1 MHCLITVAAVH
12 PLTLHLSLHN
22 DGAAPRYV
30 PRLLTP
36 LGAFV
41 SVTIRDAKEAVVY
54 QTEMPKMKLK
64 LDPSRDASY
73 LELEAGYSY
82 GAVFVLDDATL
93 VPGEYHL
100 DIAYS
105 NGQFQGTSGI
115 PVGVLAY
122 RTLLPL
128 HVSQPGGV
136 HSMHQTTMN
145 MTTTD
150 VVL

>member
-1 MHCLITVAAVH
+1 MNYLVTIAAVH
-12 PLTLHLSLHN
+12 PLTLHLSLYN
-22 DGAAPRYV
+22 DGALPRYV

-41 SVTIRDAKEAVVY
+41 SVTIRDVKGAVVY
-54 QTEMPKMKLK
+54 QTETPKVKLK
-64 LDPSRDASY
+64 LDPSREASY

-82 GAVFVLDDATL
+82 GAVSVLDDATL

-105 NGQFQGTSGI
+105 NGQFQGTPGI
-115 PVGVLAY
+115 PVGVFAY

-128 HVSQPGGV
+128 HISQASQVGGIPCAK
-136 HSMHQTTMN
+136 
-145 MTTTD
+145 
-150 VVL
+150 L

>member
-1 MHCLITVAAVH
+1 MHCLVTVAAVH
-12 PLTLHLSLHN
+12 ALTLHFSLHN
-22 DGAAPRYV
+22 EGAVPGYV

-41 SVTIRDAKEAVVY
+41 SVTIRDVKGAVVY
-54 QTEMPKMKLK
+54 QTETPKMKLK

-73 LELEAGYSY
+73 FELEAGYSY

-105 NGQFQGTSGI
+105 NGQFQGTSGT
-115 PVGVLAY
+115 PVGVLEY
-122 RTLLPL
+122 HTLLPL
-128 HVSQPGGV
+128 HVRGST
-136 HSMHQTTMN
+136 H
-145 MTTTD
+145 
-150 VVL
+150 